1 MRLGFVGPAAG
12 DLDALR
18 RAVEFLVDEAAVD
31 QVIYLGNDDAA
42 DRIALDARLRI
53 DRDGERTFED
63 RAAEIALR
71 GSASDIET
79 VVTADVELERLS
91 ALCSVPP
98 APSRA
103 IEMLDDRIVLMV
115 FDKTSLDE
123 DDIANASVIVYGNSK
138 EMLVKR
144 FGQRAFFTP
153 GPLAQDRVGILEH
166 EEDGKLALSIFDTA
180 GTPILR
186 ESLAQRSTKL
196 TVSQ

>member
-123 DDIANASVIVYGNSK
+123 DDIANASVIVYGHSK

>member
-31 QVIYLGNDDAA
+31 QVVYLGDDDAA
-42 DRIALDARLRI
+42 ERIAHDARLRI
-53 DRDGERTFED
+53 DRDGERSFED

-71 GSASDIET
+71 GSASDIEG
-79 VVTADVELERLS
+79 VVGADVELERLS
-91 ALCSVPP
+91 ALRTVP
-98 APSRA
+98 ASPSRA

-115 FDKTSLDE
+115 FDKTLLDE

-153 GPLAQDRVGILEH
+153 GPLELDRVGILEH

-196 TVSQ
+196 TVSR

>member
-12 DLDALR
+12 DLEALR

-31 QVIYLGNDDAA
+31 QVVYLGNDDAA
-42 DRIALDARLRI
+42 ERIANDARMRI

-71 GSASDIET
+71 GSASDIES
-79 VVTADVELERLS
+79 VVGADVELERLA
-91 ALCSVPP
+91 ALRTVPQS
-98 APSRA
+98 PSRA

-115 FDKTSLDE
+115 YDKTALDE
-123 DDIANASVIVYGNSK
+123 DDIANASVIVYGQSK

-166 EEDGKLALSIFDTA
+166 EEDGKLALSIFDTS